1 MALFTLPG
9 NEKQQ
14 APSHIIL
21 ATREVVSELVA
32 AMLPYLDDSD
42 ATPTRFMRQIVRDD
56 MDKIL
61 PEIIQIIAF
70 KKDAE
75 LSLQYESMQMVQDAM
90 GERDVT
96 QVVEYTR
103 FLVNLGM
110 HLVGVLQRIG
120 AYHNN
125 RLMYS
130 YKCMQNE
137 NIVLEHVLFTG
148 DGRDPQVSP

>member
-1 MALFTLPG
+1 M
-9 NEKQQ
+9 
-14 APSHIIL
+14 
-21 ATREVVSELVA
+21 VSELRES
-32 AMLPYLDDSD
+32 MMSFYDGENISPRILKGFWLE
-42 ATPTRFMRQIVRDD
+42 D
-56 MDKIL
+56 MDRIL
-61 PEIIQIIAF
+61 PEIIQIISI

-90 GERDVT
+90 GERDVA

-120 AYHNN
+120 AYQNN

-137 NIVLEHVLFTG
+137 NIVLEHVLFPG
-148 DGRDPQVSP
+148 DGRDPQVPS